1 MWTCVCISV
10 GLWEMGR
17 IHDKLKVVTWQWPVL
32 GGGLAQVE
40 EAVRWPTDGGV
51 LQPVGLS
58 EVKP

>member
-1 MWTCVCISV
+1 MCISA

-17 IHDKLKVVTWQWPVL
+17 IHDKLKVVTWQRLVL
-32 GGGLAQVE
+32 EGGLAQVK

>member
-1 MWTCVCISV
+1 MWTCVYISA

-17 IHDKLKVVTWQWPVL
+17 IHDKLKVVTWQRLVL
-32 GGGLAQVE
+32 EGGLAQVK